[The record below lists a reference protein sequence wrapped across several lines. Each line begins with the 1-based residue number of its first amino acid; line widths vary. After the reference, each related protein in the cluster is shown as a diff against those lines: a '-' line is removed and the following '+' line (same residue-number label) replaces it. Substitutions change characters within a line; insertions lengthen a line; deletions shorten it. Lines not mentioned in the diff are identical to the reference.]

1 MAVTIGVLALQG
13 AFREHIQ
20 RLNALEGVTAIAV
33 RRGAQLQEVD
43 ALVLPGGE
51 STTMGLVAKRSG
63 ILQDLQ
69 SFVTSKKPLFAT
81 CAGLIML
88 AKEAQH
94 CKQGGQPLLGVLDVI
109 VDRNFFGSQLQVDA
123 VCLMRACVG
132 KADSLASRC

>member
-69 SFVTSKKPLFAT
+69 SFVTSKKPLFVSVAVMASTSMGCT
-81 CAGLIML
+81 C
-88 AKEAQH
+88 
-94 CKQGGQPLLGVLDVI
+94 
-109 VDRNFFGSQLQVDA
+109 
-123 VCLMRACVG
+123 
-132 KADSLASRC
+132 